1 MENFEI
7 SNVDGVFVIAAHLIC
22 PTLLEAKEFE
32 KIVNEQVRSGHGKLV
47 VDLSMC
53 EHIDSTFLGE
63 IIKTFKKLTSI
74 GGALRIIKPVK
85 SEADIFILTNTLS
98 LFNFYENRDDAVK
111 SFEDFHKINVDGVLV
126 LEVNLTRSTLDKAI
140 AFRKITE
147 EEIKSG
153 HTKLV
158 IDLSRCEFIDSSFFG
173 VFIISS
179 RMMKDKGYKLKVV
192 KPVKHEEDIFVTTNT
207 QDLFDIYETR
217 EDAIKSFS
225 IGSQPKS

>member
-1 MENFEI
+1 MI
-7 SNVDGVFVIAAHLIC
+7 IGSLSVKMCIC
-22 PTLLEAKEFE
+22 
-32 KIVNEQVRSGHGKLV
+32 G
-47 VDLSMC
+47 
-53 EHIDSTFLGE
+53 
-63 IIKTFKKLTSI
+63 
-74 GGALRIIKPVK
+74 LRIIKPVK

-153 HTKLV
+153 HTKFV

-179 RMMKDKGYKLKVV
+179 RMMKDKGYKLKIV

-207 QDLFDIYETR
+207 KDLFDIYETR
-217 EDAIKSFS
+217 EDAIKSFT
-225 IGSQPKS
+225 IGSQPKI